1 VNARERWQ
9 ALQARL
15 TAAQAFETAG
25 DRKSALREV
34 EAALALDPNFLAAH
48 SLRERLLGQP
58 ARPIPPPPPVPGGT
72 ALDADPGAGYA
83 RFEQR
88 ARRRRVDRKIESA
101 RTAIAR
107 GRLKEAATA
116 LDEIIELDP
125 NLPEL
130 APLTAQFDDLR
141 RGTHERHNGPLFVA
155 AAAFAAIVLGA
166 TWIEHTRPNLLA
178 RSSTAVAELV
188 EPAPPQP
195 VASEPIEAETPAPP
209 EPSPSVVAAAAT
221 TGVRESE
228 SARPAF
234 VERDR
239 PVRNAE
245 PRTEATIP
253 PVVGSLDATL
263 GPRPLAAP
271 PAPEPANATVSAPAM
286 PPQTRQTSE
295 PIVILPVAPPPTA
308 PAASAVPA
316 AIVRSANDEQ
326 LVRQALQRYR
336 SAYEGLDAP
345 SARAVYPAVNEA
357 ALARA
362 FDGLASQTLTFDS
375 CDVQMRGD
383 AASAI
388 CHGTAR
394 YVPKVGSREP
404 RTEPRRWSF
413 TLQRNGAD
421 WKIESARA
429 ER

>member
-1 VNARERWQ
+1 
-9 ALQARL
+9 
-15 TAAQAFETAG
+15 
-25 DRKSALREV
+25 
-34 EAALALDPNFLAAH
+34 
-48 SLRERLLGQP
+48 
-58 ARPIPPPPPVPGGT
+58 
-72 ALDADPGAGYA
+72 
-83 RFEQR
+83 
-88 ARRRRVDRKIESA
+88 
-101 RTAIAR
+101 
-107 GRLKEAATA
+107 
-116 LDEIIELDP
+116 
-125 NLPEL
+125 
-130 APLTAQFDDLR
+130 
-141 RGTHERHNGPLFVA
+141 
-155 AAAFAAIVLGA
+155 
-166 TWIEHTRPNLLA
+166 
-178 RSSTAVAELV
+178 
-188 EPAPPQP
+188 
-195 VASEPIEAETPAPP
+195 
-209 EPSPSVVAAAAT
+209 
-221 TGVRESE
+221 
-228 SARPAF
+228 
-234 VERDR
+234 
-239 PVRNAE
+239 
-245 PRTEATIP
+245 
-253 PVVGSLDATL
+253 
-263 GPRPLAAP
+263 
-271 PAPEPANATVSAPAM
+271 M